1 MSQSVNVYQAGY
13 KKLDDDGIWPLN
25 RCELSARPWLQHGFH
40 QQKLGFHQEDVDFYV
55 TKWQVY
61 SGDIYGSREL

>member
-55 TKWQVY
+55 TK
-61 SGDIYGSREL
+61 